1 MNKVKDLS
9 PAMSIGTL
17 AKQSG
22 IGIEAIRYYERRG
35 LLSAV
40 SRKSSGYRV
49 FNGESLKALRFLKSA
64 QELGF
69 TLEEIKDLLKLR
81 ASKSTSCDVVKV
93 RASKHLSEVESKI
106 QRLEKIR
113 DVLSELIKKCQKRKT
128 SEVCPILDCFD
139 QGD

>member
-1 MNKVKDLS
+1 MKNIKNLNTT
-9 PAMSIGTL
+9 MSIGSL

-22 IGIEAIRYYERRG
+22 IGVETIRYYENRG

-49 FNGESLKALRFLKSA
+49 FNGDSLKALRFLKNA

-81 ASKSTSCDVVKV
+81 ANKSTSCEVVKM
-93 RASKHLSEVESKI
+93 RASKHLSDVESKI
-106 QRLEKIR
+106 QRLEQIR
-113 DVLSELIKKCQKRKT
+113 DVLSDLIKKCQKRKT
-128 SEVCPILDCFD
+128 SEACPILDCFD